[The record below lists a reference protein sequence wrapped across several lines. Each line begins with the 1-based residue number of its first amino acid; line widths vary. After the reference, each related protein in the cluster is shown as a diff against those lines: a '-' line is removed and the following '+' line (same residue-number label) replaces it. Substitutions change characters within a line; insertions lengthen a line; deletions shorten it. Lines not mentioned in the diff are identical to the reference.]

1 MVAKKL
7 YDELLRTGDLFEMF
21 EGLVG
26 DWKEDKKSFIKQQKD
41 LENVVKSFDINE

>member
-7 YDELLRTGDLFEMF
+7 YDELLRTGDLFDMF
-21 EGLVG
+21 EGMIG
-26 DWKEDKKSFIKQQKD
+26 EWKEDKKSFIKKQKD